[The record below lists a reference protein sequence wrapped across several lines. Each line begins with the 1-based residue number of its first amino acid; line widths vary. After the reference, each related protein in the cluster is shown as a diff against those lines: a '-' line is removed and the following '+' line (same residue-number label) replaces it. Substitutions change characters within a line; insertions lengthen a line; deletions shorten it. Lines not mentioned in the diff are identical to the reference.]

1 MSSNFNN
8 IKLTE
13 RLPLHKSE
21 CIACKNKKYC
31 CISYESI
38 MIRKPLHSC
47 LERDRNKIRSKR
59 R

>member
-8 IKLTE
+8 INLTE
-13 RLPLHKSE
+13 IYPLHKSE
-21 CIACKNKKYC
+21 CIACKNKKFC

-38 MIRKPLHSC
+38 IIRKPLHSC
-47 LERDRNKIRSKR
+47 LERERNKIRSKR